1 VPTGAAVRLGPSLVV
16 PEPKEWVMVR
26 ERPGTNYPAEAPG
39 GGANRWEAVYD
50 IPVTWLALEE
60 GLVELG
66 GARVLMMDT
75 EAVGREWESLGDVWV
90 EA

>member
-1 VPTGAAVRLGPSLVV
+1 
-16 PEPKEWVMVR
+16 
-26 ERPGTNYPAEAPG
+26 
-39 GGANRWEAVYD
+39 VYD

-75 EAVGREWESLGDVWV
+75 EAVGRAWESLGDLWV